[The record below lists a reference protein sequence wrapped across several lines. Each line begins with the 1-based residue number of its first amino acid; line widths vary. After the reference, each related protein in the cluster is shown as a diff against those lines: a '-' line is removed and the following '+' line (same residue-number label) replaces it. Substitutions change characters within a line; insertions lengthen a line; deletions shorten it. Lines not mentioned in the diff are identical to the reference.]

1 MEELD
6 TKKYAGIDLMY
17 FLSPVNIYSLA
28 YTGKDKKKCP
38 KKVSQ

>member
-6 TKKYAGIDLMY
+6 TKNMRELIWGKL
-17 FLSPVNIYSLA
+17 LYSLA

>member
-6 TKKYAGIDLMY
+6 TKKYAGIDLGK
-17 FLSPVNIYSLA
+17 LPYSLA